1 MRFLR
6 RINLNRYKKGAEC
19 AFSILILRAYK
30 PVEVE
35 QVNQRHPPL
44 ICAFF
49 KSRLRSNS
57 ALKGLRKTKDGYCP

>member
-35 QVNQRHPPL
+35 QSWIQ
-44 ICAFF
+44 
-49 KSRLRSNS
+49 KSHVQPQLWFEMIAQLEES
-57 ALKGLRKTKDGYCP
+57 LKQK